1 VGIAKM
7 DVILTPIDI
16 IVRLTVSALIG
27 FIVGLNREKH
37 SSAGVRTHMILAVGV
52 CVITLVQVDIT
63 AEIIKWNM
71 QNPDYIGAVS
81 NDIARLT
88 AQIVS
93 GIGFLGAGLILVRN
107 QRIVD
112 GMTSAVSLW
121 TVASISIAVGYGEY
135 VIGLLGAGFLII
147 TLTILN
153 LKATRFGRIQLKVHF
168 KEYQLSREEI
178 NDFLKT
184 YDGKIVN
191 YTMENIFNNEKNEY
205 RYVYAIEY
213 RGFIDRV
220 QFLDSFI
227 QKYQDIIYIE
237 LI

>member
-1 VGIAKM
+1 
-7 DVILTPIDI
+7 
-16 IVRLTVSALIG
+16 
-27 FIVGLNREKH
+27 
-37 SSAGVRTHMILAVGV
+37 
-52 CVITLVQVDIT
+52 
-63 AEIIKWNM
+63 M

-153 LKATRFGRIQLKVHF
+153 LKATRFGRIQLKVRF

-178 NDFLKT
+178 NDFLTT

-205 RYVYAIEY
+205 RYVYVIEY